1 MTNEDFNIVSSQ
13 LLSSLIV
20 KTLVFWKLCHFN
32 CKDVKPQQDGT
43 WRCDWS
49 TVVDMQI
56 PSWNIGQYFAT
67 PDLSFSV
74 ASLTV
79 VSTLISD
86 AHRAWLMKVS
96 VLINLLRP
104 LNVGPVQAAAA
115 AAATVTQ
122 QCVMKPPYGRLSSGG
137 RFTLYQ
143 LGECYLNKRS
153 RCQLASLPEGHSIKR
168 AINSSPIEVHNNSG
182 RENMTAGGIW
192 N

>member
-1 MTNEDFNIVSSQ
+1 
-13 LLSSLIV
+13 
-20 KTLVFWKLCHFN
+20 
-32 CKDVKPQQDGT
+32 
-43 WRCDWS
+43 
-49 TVVDMQI
+49 
-56 PSWNIGQYFAT
+56 
-67 PDLSFSV
+67 
-74 ASLTV
+74 
-79 VSTLISD
+79 
-86 AHRAWLMKVS
+86 MKVS

-104 LNVGPVQAAAA
+104 LNVGPVQAAAV
-115 AAATVTQ
+115 ATVTQ